1 MENKITDLLLSTDK
15 ALKELYI
22 NFVQY
27 KDAKKI
33 YDLQEKKQ
41 ITAEYDDYDTIK
53 KDFEILKKIHN
64 TTKSKTLLVKERIS
78 SLKNQLKAI
87 IDKDKLD

>member
-41 ITAEYDDYDTIK
+41 ITAEYDDYDAIK

-64 TTKSKTLLVKERIS
+64 TTKSKTLLFKERIS
-78 SLKNQLKAI
+78 SIKNQLKAI

>member
-41 ITAEYDDYDTIK
+41 ITAEYDDYDVIK

>member
-41 ITAEYDDYDTIK
+41 ITAEYDDYDAIK